1 MVSRKLYKLTM
12 RSALWA
18 AAIVVAGALCQQAS
32 AEEQGR
38 KFYADDPLW
47 REPAPRPVSDV
58 ATRSVDHI
66 YDFLES
72 SYATPRREGK
82 IAKHVPRPALDVN
95 TLGEVPDSLLPN
107 LMHSPRS
114 MLTSSAAGQHHAAYP
129 NRACASRRPI
139 ATA

>member
-18 AAIVVAGALCQQAS
+18 AAIAVAALCQQAS

-47 REPAPRPVSDV
+47 RETAPRPVSGV

-66 YDFLES
+66 YDFLNES
-72 SYATPRREGK
+72 YVTPRREGK
-82 IAKHVPRPALDVN
+82 VAKRVPQPALDVN
-95 TLGEVPDSLLPN
+95 TLGEVPDSSWYTN
-107 LMHSPRS
+107 R
-114 MLTSSAAGQHHAAYP
+114 HAFNTLDLARTIRDHY
-129 NRACASRRPI
+129 NTVTIEVS
-139 ATA
+139 T